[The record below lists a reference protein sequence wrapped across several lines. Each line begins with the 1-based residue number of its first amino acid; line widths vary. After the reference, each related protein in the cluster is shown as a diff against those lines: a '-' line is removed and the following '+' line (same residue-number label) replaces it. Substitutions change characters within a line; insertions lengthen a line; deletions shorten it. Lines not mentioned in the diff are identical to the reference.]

1 MVQEVQWSIT
11 KASVKAVGKEELSI
25 QRQKRKLQYMISF
38 QVSQENIC
46 FLQKMEE
53 QEKVYSSDW
62 KK

>member
-1 MVQEVQWSIT
+1 
-11 KASVKAVGKEELSI
+11 
-25 QRQKRKLQYMISF
+25 MISF

-53 QEKVYSSDW
+53 QEKYTAPIG